1 MPRLLDIVRAAVAC
15 LIALALI
22 VAGVPAATAAKKRP
36 ATACEK
42 LAKRYKDRSPDRR
55 LVLVV
60 RGDDETGRISSCIL
74 PRGKVRTL
82 ASWDDGLSRD
92 GAGIFA
98 TVGWWVIVEE
108 THNDQYGGT
117 SRTLTRVDAQGG
129 RRLVLSAYG
138 CQLDYTRPACDSG
151 TNAGE
156 VVMAASGAGAL
167 ELSDYATHTTS
178 LVAFSPRGAFAKLAD
193 GAVDAL
199 RIAGAQIVWS
209 QAGVEHTAP
218 LPG

>member
-1 MPRLLDIVRAAVAC
+1 MRAATAC
-15 LIALALI
+15 LLALAL
-22 VAGVPAATAAKKRP
+22 VAPGVSGASAKTAKRP
-36 ATACEK
+36 PTSCEK

-60 RGDDETGRISSCIL
+60 RGDDESGRISSCIL

-92 GAGIFA
+92 GATIFA
-98 TVGWWVIVEE
+98 TAGWWVIVEE

-117 SRTLTRVDAQGG
+117 SRSLTRVDAQGG
-129 RRLVLSAYG
+129 RRLVLSSYG

-167 ELSDYATHTTS
+167 ELSDYAAHTTS
-178 LVAFSPRGAFAKLAD
+178 LRAFSPAGVFSTLAE
-193 GAVDAL
+193 GTVDAL
-199 RIAGAQIVWS
+199 RIAGTQIVWS
-209 QAGVEHTAP
+209 QAGVERTAP
-218 LPG
+218 LP